1 MPPRMRDYNA
11 LSQYDE
17 EAVGERGRA
26 GHIAKKNRR
35 NKLEV
40 VFDPAAHKD
49 YVTGFRKRKD
59 QRRKEAIA
67 KLSEVRSSD
76 GFGAVGSPPPCA
88 HQAGI

>member
-1 MPPRMRDYNA
+1 MRDYNA

-35 NKLEV
+35 TKGLEV

-59 QRRKEAIA
+59 KRRKEAIT
-67 KLSEVRSSD
+67 KLSEVRGSSD
-76 GFGAVGSPPPCA
+76 GFGARGPASSRPR
-88 HQAGI
+88 QAEI